1 MVKKIEFNATII
13 ILVKAV
19 GVPDDLK
26 MGELALEVESNLG
39 KTFSYV
45 SELMGSVEVY
55 PRIHLKEIVERE
67 MLK

>member
-19 GVPDDLK
+19 GVPSDLEI
-26 MGELALEVESNLG
+26 GELALEVESNLG

-67 MLK
+67 NLK